1 MIKIADKKMKVVF
14 FKQVIF
20 LSLSLSFDISRK
32 MEEQFLKGG
41 GGVHREISVNTVM
54 CLVRP
59 IFL

>member
-20 LSLSLSFDISRK
+20 FSLSFDNSRK

>member
-20 LSLSLSFDISRK
+20 SLSISFDNSRK

>member
-1 MIKIADKKMKVVF
+1 MKVVF

-20 LSLSLSFDISRK
+20 FSLSFDNSRK

>member
-1 MIKIADKKMKVVF
+1 MKVVF

-20 LSLSLSFDISRK
+20 FLSLSFDNSRK